1 MASNE
6 KTIEYHTVDV
16 KGTKVNFPFEPYDLQ
31 VAYMEKVYLHKK
43 YRTNY
48 YNFNKC
54 ISIAV

>member
-48 YNFNKC
+48 YNLNKC
-54 ISIAV
+54 II